1 VNRIFASAI
10 ALCLLAPTAVFDHLA
25 AGEEPPVADK
35 EVSTAADSS
44 AQQPERRLRFSFRHT
59 RWIDVLEWLSEQSNL
74 SLVLDAPPPGS
85 FNYSDSKE
93 YTPLEAIDLVNG
105 VLATKGFTLVR
116 RDRML
121 TLVGLAGGVPRALLP
136 RLQLDDLD
144 DRGKF
149 EMVSVAFPVGRRKIE
164 QVVAEI
170 QVLLGP
176 YGKADPLVASGQ
188 ILVSDRA
195 GIMRTISAVIESIP
209 EAQPPKKPADSKP
222 EKPELGVY
230 ALGGRD
236 SSAVIETLHALFAN
250 ARFIFDLETD
260 HINAYATPTQHAAIT
275 QVFEQMK
282 TGASDG
288 TRPRLEVYPL
298 PELDPTARAGVLSNL
313 AIVAPEARLRYD
325 DQAQRLFVWAK
336 PVVQEA
342 VRNSIVKLLQVTP
355 ARNTRSLRVY
365 TLQRADP
372 TTLSTL
378 LQATLPQAKISVD
391 TAGRRLIIHA
401 SERDQQTVAQLVE
414 QMDAEPSEKLR
425 AVLRVYPVDR
435 RLADRVTPLLNK
447 MVPKAEVTVDS
458 GLGRVSVVATPADQT
473 QVESVLSTLTEGVA
487 NLPQPTVEVVK
498 VPRELR
504 DRFEAIRSLLET
516 QIPKAKLLWDPKTLE
531 LTVWAMADDHA
542 RVGGF
547 LEQMS
552 RQPATKPDQAI
563 FEVMK
568 IPREM
573 RTRFDSIQTMLAAEI
588 PQAKL
593 NWNPKTL
600 ELTVWAKA
608 KEMSRVRE
616 VLAQVAKQPAL
627 APVHPTLE
635 VHPLPKS
642 LRKRFESIQSLL
654 SAEVPKAK
662 LVWSPDTTE
671 LTVWAMADDHAR
683 VREVLAQV
691 AKQPATLPP
700 RKTVIVHTLP
710 KELRDR
716 YESIQNLL
724 TAQIPQAT
732 LVWNAE
738 TLELTVWALPED
750 HLRVGELLEQ
760 ISRHPPTEKK
770 RQLAAYPMATADLS
784 TVVTMLKNV
793 ASKAQI
799 TADTKGRRV
808 LVWATVEEQQAVEN
822 AIRAMGDSDTV
833 HGARSYMSHPVR
845 GLDLALATRLL
856 TERYPGVALEQ
867 DTPRSALIAL
877 ATAAQHEQIDQTL
890 RQMQTAG
897 NQVEDRRVVVYPTD
911 AAASEGVAKVLTA
924 LLPGAQVVGT
934 RYVPNVSVHG
944 TAREQQLAAE
954 VVDQW
959 IANSKKKTPS
969 VAKLYPLHS
978 ALATDMITQLRGLVP
993 KATLVAGSSSHT
1005 ILARAN
1011 EEDHELLAKL
1021 VRELDQPATDQRVV
1035 EVYQLPGGNIA
1046 SLKNLLDTQ
1055 TAAQIQ
1061 SVSTGSD
1068 RVIIRAT
1075 PDLQEKIKAVIL
1087 KIAPAMET
1095 KPRMVVYSLRHTE
1108 PQQAFTVL
1116 RAIVPRA
1123 VMVVQEKNKSLAVS
1137 ALDKDH
1143 QLIAA
1148 ALLEIDRPGKSGKS
1162 PQATVVPINTANP
1175 ALLLSLLQRTYS
1187 RERKLAFSYDDKT
1200 RSIIIVGKQDKHEEI
1215 KRIIASVD
1223 SAQAG
1228 RETRVE
1234 VYRLRNVQPQ
1244 DASVVVRGIVPTAT
1258 ITIQS
1263 SSRSL
1268 AVTTDGQGHKRI
1280 AAAIEAL
1287 ERATGYTEDQIVS
1300 VIPIV
1305 EAQPQILLQ
1314 LLRTKYANQTGL
1326 TFSYDTS
1333 TRSILLVGP
1342 ADRHQE
1348 IKQIIAAA
1356 DRSES
1361 GQKQHVL
1368 VYPLGRING
1377 SIAQRMVSQLMTKER
1392 HPVTLSFEP
1401 NGNKLVVVALD
1412 QQHAII
1418 RQALEQLQPP
1428 ETDFEVYALHE
1439 IDPLIA
1445 EDAVIGLF
1453 IGASDGGSAP
1463 VVDTDL
1469 ENNRLYVRA
1478 TPEQLQKIRELL
1490 TKMGERQL
1498 DVNADGTEGGL
1509 RGGRSKL
1516 RFVPLSGDEMEA
1528 IDSIR
1533 AVWPKLR
1540 DNDLRVLDRKQN
1552 LVPLLQKP
1560 TEKPS
1565 VPQTPRDTSGQ
1576 LKSPT
1581 SDRLGIH
1588 FPQVFLGFQPLSL
1601 LCQLTVESRESQPT
1615 GGNHPVA
1622 LARSLQSNG
1631 QRAES
1636 GQQKL
1641 EPANGR
1647 QAGGKETLPP
1657 VYIVPGKRGVT
1668 IMSEDTSALDQLENL
1683 LSVLAQP
1690 QSRGSRR
1697 FFVYTLKSS
1706 SATRLADTMNKLFRN
1721 VPSSGRRSSSRG
1733 RASFVADERLNALV
1747 VFSNRSDRQEIEELL
1762 SILDVEQ
1769 TPDMQ
1774 ATLRPVVIPLRHAH
1788 ALTVEK
1794 QLRLL
1799 YKTQLTAGGKQPAM
1813 EIPSGADAAVAAMI
1827 QQVNAVRQ
1835 GPLMTLGT
1843 DEDTNSIL
1851 IVAPPSL
1858 IEEVRRFTEEL
1869 DQTANDFPRRA
1880 VRIVPLKKTNAK
1892 EMDRAL
1898 QRILRQRRGRR

>member
-1 VNRIFASAI
+1 MSVNRFFAGAI
-10 ALCLLAPTAVFDHLA
+10 ALCLLAPTAVLVDLA
-25 AGEEPPVADK
+25 AGEDLPAAKKDG
-35 EVSTAADSS
+35 STAVSIDVEGT

-116 RDRML
+116 RERML
-121 TLVGLAGGVPRALLP
+121 TVVGLAGGVPRALLP
-136 RLQLDDLD
+136 RIQLEELD
-144 DRGKF
+144 GRGKF

-195 GIMRTISAVIESIP
+195 SIMRTISAVIESIP
-209 EAQPPKKPADSKP
+209 ESKPPKKPAANSKP

-236 SSAVIETLHALFAN
+236 SAAVIETLQALFEDS
-250 ARFIFDLETD
+250 RFVYDSETD

-275 QVFEQMK
+275 QVFQQMK
-282 TGASDG
+282 SGASEG

-298 PELDPTARAGVLSNL
+298 PELDSTAREGVLSNL
-313 AIVAPEARLRYD
+313 ALVAPDARLRYD

-336 PVVQEA
+336 PVSQEA
-342 VRNSIVKLLQVTP
+342 VRNSIVKLLQITP
-355 ARNTRSLRVY
+355 ARNSRSLRVY
-365 TLQRADP
+365 TLQRTDP

-378 LQATLPQAKISVD
+378 LQATLPLAKISVD

-401 SERDQQTVAQLVE
+401 TERDQQTADQLVE
-414 QMDAEPSEKLR
+414 QMDAEPTEKLR

-435 RLADRVTPLLNK
+435 RLADRVTPLLTQ

-458 GLGRVSVVATPADQT
+458 ELGRVSVVATPGDQT
-473 QVESVLSTLTEGVA
+473 QIESVLSTLTEGVA

-504 DRFEAIRSLLET
+504 DRFEAIRSLLDT
-516 QIPKAKLLWDPKTLE
+516 QVPKAKLLWDPKTLE

-573 RTRFDSIQTMLAAEI
+573 RARFDSIQSLLAAEI
-588 PQAKL
+588 PEAKL
-593 NWNPKTL
+593 TWDPKTL
-600 ELTVWAKA
+600 ELTVWATA
-608 KEMSRVRE
+608 IEISRVRE
-616 VLAQVAKQPAL
+616 VLAQVAKQPA
-627 APVHPTLE
+627 T
-635 VHPLPKS
+635 
-642 LRKRFESIQSLL
+642 Q
-654 SAEVPKAK
+654 
-662 LVWSPDTTE
+662 
-671 LTVWAMADDHAR
+671 
-683 VREVLAQV
+683 
-691 AKQPATLPP
+691 PP
-700 RKTVIVHTLP
+700 RQTVIVHTLP
-710 KELRDR
+710 KGLRDR
-716 YESIQNLL
+716 FESIQNLL

-738 TLELTVWALPED
+738 TLELTVWALPDD

-770 RQLAAYPMATADLS
+770 RQLAAYPMTTADLS
-784 TVVTMLKNV
+784 TVVNMLKNV
-793 ASKAQI
+793 ASEAQI
-799 TADTKGRRV
+799 TEDTKGRRV
-808 LVWATVEEQQAVEN
+808 LVWATVEEQQAVED

-833 HGARSYMSHPVR
+833 HGPRSYMSHPVR

-856 TERYPGVALEQ
+856 TERYPGVTLEQ
-867 DTPRSALIAL
+867 DAPRSALIAL
-877 ATAAQHEQIDQTL
+877 ATVSQHEQIDQTL
-890 RQMQTAG
+890 EQMQTAG
-897 NQVEDRRVVVYPTD
+897 NQVEERQVVVYPTD

-924 LLPGAQVVGT
+924 LLPSAQVVGT

-944 TAREQQLAAE
+944 TAREQQLAKK

-959 IANSKKKTPS
+959 IENSKKQTQTI
-969 VAKLYPLHS
+969 AKLYSLHS
-978 ALATDMITQLRGLVP
+978 GLATNMITQLRGLVP
-993 KATLVAGSSSHT
+993 KATLVAGSASHT

-1011 EEDHELLAKL
+1011 EEDHELLRKL
-1021 VRELDQPATDQRVV
+1021 IPELDQPVTDQRVV
-1035 EVYQLPGGNIA
+1035 EVYELPGGNIA
-1046 SLKNLLDTQ
+1046 SLKSLLDTQ

-1061 SVSTGSD
+1061 SVSAGTD

-1075 PDLQEKIKAVIL
+1075 PDLQAKIKAVIH
-1087 KIAPAMET
+1087 KIAPAME
-1095 KPRMVVYSLRHTE
+1095 KQSRMVVYSLRHTE
-1108 PQQAFTVL
+1108 PQQALTVL

-1123 VMVVQEKNKSLAVS
+1123 VMVVQEKSKSLAVS

-1143 QLIAA
+1143 QLITA
-1148 ALLEIDRPGKSGKS
+1148 ALLEIDRPGRAGKS
-1162 PQATVVPINTANP
+1162 PQATVVPINAANP
-1175 ALLLSLLQRTYS
+1175 TQLLSMLQQTYV
-1187 RERKLAFSYDDKT
+1187 RERELFFSYDDKT
-1200 RSIIIVGKQDKHEEI
+1200 RSILIAGNPDKHEEI

-1223 SAQAG
+1223 SAQTG

-1244 DASVVVRGIVPTAT
+1244 DVSVVLRGIVPNAT
-1258 ITIQS
+1258 VTVQA

-1268 AVTTDGQGHKRI
+1268 AVSSDDQGHRRV
-1280 AAAIEAL
+1280 AATIEAL
-1287 ERATGYTEDQIVS
+1287 ERATEQTENQVVS
-1300 VIPIV
+1300 VIPIL
-1305 EAQPQILLQ
+1305 EAEPQTLLQ
-1314 LLRTKYANQTGL
+1314 LLKTKYANQTGL

-1356 DRSES
+1356 DLSES

-1377 SIAQRMVSQLMTKER
+1377 TIAQRMVSQLMTKER
-1392 HPVTLSFEP
+1392 HSVTLSFEP

-1428 ETDFEVYALHE
+1428 ETDFEVFALHE

-1453 IGASDGGSAP
+1453 VGAAGGGSAP

-1478 TPEQLQKIRELL
+1478 TPGQLQKIRDLL

-1498 DVNADGTEGGL
+1498 DVHAESTGNDL
-1509 RGGRSKL
+1509 RGGRTKL
-1516 RFVPLSGDEMEA
+1516 RFIPLSGDELEA

-1540 DNDLRVLDRKQN
+1540 ENDLRVLDRDQN
-1552 LVPLLQKP
+1552 LVPLQQKP
-1560 TEKPS
+1560 TEKRPF
-1565 VPQTPRDTSGQ
+1565 PQAPGDTSGQ
-1576 LKSPT
+1576 QKAPT
-1581 SDRLGIH
+1581 IDRLGIDIW
-1588 FPQVFLGFQPLSL
+1588 QRLLGYHPMGL
-1601 LCQLTVESRESQPT
+1601 LCQLTIETSESWPT
-1615 GGNHPVA
+1615 DGNQPVA
-1622 LARSLQSNG
+1622 LARSLQSNDR
-1631 QRAES
+1631 RAEE
-1636 GQQKL
+1636 K
-1641 EPANGR
+1641 A
-1647 QAGGKETLPP
+1647 TLPP
-1657 VYIVPGKRGVT
+1657 VYIVPGKQGVT
-1668 IMSEDTSALDQLENL
+1668 IMSEDTAALDQLESL

-1706 SATRLADTMNKLFRN
+1706 SATRLAGTMTKLFRN
-1721 VPSSGRRSSSRG
+1721 VPSSGRGRSSRG
-1733 RASFVADERLNALV
+1733 RASFVADERLNAIV
-1747 VFSNRSDRQEIEELL
+1747 VFASRSDRQEIEELL
-1762 SILDVEQ
+1762 GILDVEQ

-1774 ATLRPVVIPLRHAH
+1774 ATHRPVVIPLKNAH

-1851 IVAPPSL
+1851 VVAPPSL

-1869 DQTANDFPRRA
+1869 DQAANDHPRRA